1 MPRRRRQRQR
11 SNYDDQSAPRRG
23 RKSAA
28 EAQVERFTWFLM
40 VLVFAV
46 LYLVDVSQIPNW
58 SIPFSGAVILLGS
71 GFYQFKHRWHVSP
84 FTWIAGTILLM
95 MAGVSYQSD
104 MDFYGFTLL
113 SFAVVIG
120 VGVVTGE
127 T

>member
-1 MPRRRRQRQR
+1 MAKRRRQRSR
-11 SNYDDQSAPRRG
+11 SSSSQSAPRRG

-46 LYLVDVSQIPNW
+46 LYIVDVNQIPNW
-58 SIPFSGAVILLGS
+58 AIPFAGAVILLGS
-71 GFYQFKHRWHVSP
+71 GFYQFFHRWRVSP
-84 FTWIAGTILLM
+84 FTWIAGTVLLM
-95 MAGVSYQSD
+95 LAGVSWQSD

-113 SFAVVIG
+113 AFAVVIG